1 MTVPRETIN
10 SFALVVANIL
20 KSDRWVFLGCSG
32 DMGEGKSCFTDKLT
46 REVSKITKT
55 GFEYKNN
62 MTYLRSQLKN
72 MIDGDEKGKNQLPEY
87 SSLLVDELISLF
99 FKRNWFDSEQI
110 DGVELLNKCRDRH
123 LFVAGNIPKFWDLDS
138 AILPIFSFWI
148 HIHERGRA
156 WVFKKS
162 RNPFASDSWYKKENE
177 KLWKKHKNPYSCN
190 GFVCEIV
197 FDDWSKSEKK
207 NYYEARNIMRKN
219 TEGQRD
225 KTKLERYADIK
236 FQRDE
241 LLKYA
246 FSIGNKIAESIK
258 CFKETN
264 ENINKLDY
272 THLESWEKAPSQ
284 TVLSDISG
292 LSRGAIGHILRGER

>member
-1 MTVPRETIN
+1 
-10 SFALVVANIL
+10 
-20 KSDRWVFLGCSG
+20 
-32 DMGEGKSCFTDKLT
+32 
-46 REVSKITKT
+46 
-55 GFEYKNN
+55 
-62 MTYLRSQLKN
+62 
-72 MIDGDEKGKNQLPEY
+72 
-87 SSLLVDELISLF
+87 
-99 FKRNWFDSEQI
+99 
-110 DGVELLNKCRDRH
+110 
-123 LFVAGNIPKFWDLDS
+123 
-138 AILPIFSFWI
+138 
-148 HIHERGRA
+148 
-156 WVFKKS
+156 
-162 RNPFASDSWYKKENE
+162 
-177 KLWKKHKNPYSCN
+177 
-190 GFVCEIV
+190 VCEIV